1 MEFDLLHIQIKLVS
15 SYHAEIK
22 LVKSMVVKITG
33 SGETILFL
41 PFAIAATYYPFML
54 LTNKFDAAEK
64 LLRGTAE
71 SDRSQQHSSAEDPA
85 LPSDTEPDQNHNHW
99 LVSPRKETPWTVIR

>member
-1 MEFDLLHIQIKLVS
+1 MPLYCFFLLKTALFKQGAKQLYANHLRPFLSRHQARVDQVLGFAYCEVIKLVS

-33 SGETILFL
+33 S
-41 PFAIAATYYPFML
+41 
-54 LTNKFDAAEK
+54 AEK

-85 LPSDTEPDQNHNHW
+85 VPSDTEPDQNHNH
-99 LVSPRKETPWTVIR
+99 

>member
-1 MEFDLLHIQIKLVS
+1 MTVEFDLLHIQIKLVS

-85 LPSDTEPDQNHNHW
+85 LPSDTEPDQNHNH
-99 LVSPRKETPWTVIR
+99 